1 MYSAVKACVRYKS
14 KLSGF
19 FESDIGVKQGDPCST
34 ILFLFFINDISN
46 NLNTNIDN
54 LFKVDEL
61 KLCILLFT
69 DDAVIFAHSR
79 QALQSLLN
87 ELHTFCST

>member
-1 MYSAVKACVRYKS
+1 MYSAVKTCVRYKS

-19 FESDIGVKQGDPCST
+19 FDSDIGVKQGDPCST
-34 ILFLFFINDISN
+34 ILFLFFINYILN

-54 LFKVDEL
+54 LFTVDKLKV
-61 KLCILLFT
+61 CILLFA

-87 ELHTFCST
+87 D